1 MCAPIIDAVP
11 GGVVLV
17 CDLFDP
23 PGVVGRIL
31 PQKMIGQLVEGH
43 NCTLASAQVLEER
56 LLNNQHGGVKI
67 LVTVK
72 K

>member
-1 MCAPIIDAVP
+1 MCAPVIDAVP

-43 NCTLASAQVLEER
+43 HCTLASAQVLEER
-56 LLNNQHGGVKI
+56 L
-67 LVTVK
+67 
-72 K
+72 